1 MDRRDFFISHADS
14 DLAWAEWIAQ
24 QLVEAGYTVELD
36 VWDWVAGT
44 NLVDAMRR
52 ALERAERVLAVYTDD
67 YFAQRISQ
75 AEHTAAFASDRV
87 VPVVVADCSI
97 PELYA
102 PLTRIELLGLEED
115 AARSRLLDGVS
126 AGSRRPG
133 SPVIFPG
140 RVEFPRR
147 LPRIWNVPARNPF
160 FTGRDDLLRALDGR
174 LRQSDAQAIAVVP
187 LRGMGGVGKSQ
198 LAVEYAHRRAA
209 GYEIVWW
216 VNAENPTLATSGLVE
231 LSAALGL
238 PAGSPAE
245 VLRSLWSAL
254 ARRTDWLLIYDNADS
269 PPALAELRPPDSG
282 RLLLTSRNPAFGRFA
297 DLVEVG
303 DFDRSESVALLR
315 HRCPALSPGQ
325 ADQIAAA
332 VGDLPLAVE
341 QAGCFLQ
348 ETGLDVADYLGLLA
362 ASPAHAGLD
371 DPTVDRHPG
380 LVAVVTASRARL
392 RAASP
397 RAAVVFDQ
405 LAFCAAELLPLTP
418 RRPAG
423 NSGPFGVEIGD
434 SAATADVVRQFTSLG
449 LARNRGTALQVHRLV
464 QALVRSF
471 LSDNEQAQRCQ
482 QAQELLATVRP
493 GNHDDPTVW
502 SSYAVLTPHVQSLVA
517 HSCSLGV
524 PESQDFR
531 VLLLDVVRYL
541 EQSGRSRDALEM
553 SLAAYQRW
561 SKTLG
566 GDHPDTLTAAH
577 RYGNALVRLG
587 DYGAARKVF
596 ESTHAGRGRALGA
609 DHMLTLGTAANL
621 AVVAALAGDEQAA
634 RRITED
640 VLNRRRRV
648 LGPDHPDTL
657 ESASNLGAHLDNLGE
672 WKAAWELGQDTLARR
687 QRVLGE

>member
-1 MDRRDFFISHADS
+1 MGTRCPGPGRYGGEVDRRDFFVSHADS

-36 VWDWVAGT
+36 VWDWAAGT

-52 ALERAERVLAVYTDD
+52 ALKRAERVLAVYTDA
-67 YFAQRISQ
+67 YFAHRLSQ
-75 AEHTAAFASDRV
+75 AEHTAAFASDQPGRV

-102 PLTRIELLGLEED
+102 PLARIELLGLEED
-115 AARSRLLDGVS
+115 DARRRLLDGVS
-126 AGSRRPG
+126 ADSHRPG
-133 SPVIFPG
+133 SPVTFPS
-140 RVEFPRR
+140 RAEFPQR

-160 FTGRDDLLRALDGR
+160 FTGRGDLLRTLDGR
-174 LRQSDAQAIAVVP
+174 LRQPDAEAIAVVP
-187 LRGMGGVGKSQ
+187 LRGMGGVGKTQ
-198 LAVEYAHRRAA
+198 LAVEYAHRHAA
-209 GYEIVWW
+209 GYQIVWW
-216 VNAENPTLATSGLVE
+216 VNAENPTLATNGLVE
-231 LSAALGL
+231 FAAALGL
-238 PAGSPAE
+238 STVGPPAE
-245 VLRSLWSAL
+245 VLRLLWSAL

-303 DFDRSESVALLR
+303 DFDRPESVALLR

-362 ASPAHAGLD
+362 AAPTHAGLD

-405 LAFCAAELLPLTP
+405 LAFCAPKLLPLTP

-423 NSGPFGVEIGD
+423 DSGRFGAEIGD
-434 SAATADVVRQFTSLG
+434 SATTADVVRQLTSLG
-449 LARNRGTALQVHRLV
+449 LARNRGTALQVHHLI

-471 LSDNEQAQRCQ
+471 LSDSEQFQHCQ

-493 GNHDDPTVW
+493 GNPDDPTGW
-502 SSYAVLTPHVQSLVA
+502 SLYAVLTPHVQSSSRT
-517 HSCSLGV
+517 HS
-524 PESQDFR
+524 
-531 VLLLDVVRYL
+531 
-541 EQSGRSRDALEM
+541 A
-553 SLAAYQRW
+553 
-561 SKTLG
+561 
-566 GDHPDTLTAAH
+566 
-577 RYGNALVRLG
+577 
-587 DYGAARKVF
+587 
-596 ESTHAGRGRALGA
+596 
-609 DHMLTLGTAANL
+609 
-621 AVVAALAGDEQAA
+621 
-634 RRITED
+634 
-640 VLNRRRRV
+640 
-648 LGPDHPDTL
+648 
-657 ESASNLGAHLDNLGE
+657 
-672 WKAAWELGQDTLARR
+672 WK
-687 QRVLGE
+687 